1 MTLLIE
7 QRLRRMAPYEAA
19 SFWIA
24 RRARGTLSDDER
36 ALFTRWVQNPA
47 AAAAYGRMD
56 RLWAELGLMK
66 PRRVRFA
73 AGDTFM
79 NANFDKALDLSAVSL
94 SALCLVHCLALP
106 ALSLF
111 LPVLGL
117 WARAEWVHVIFVALA
132 APIAVLAFVDR
143 KAWRPHSWPLLGL
156 ALVGLALMLF
166 GATGFAG
173 AAAER
178 FTTVLG
184 GTVLASA
191 HVGNLRRRHGQI
203 RKRTCDDL

>member
-7 QRLRRMAPYEAA
+7 HRLRRMEPYEAA

-24 RRARGTLSDDER
+24 RRARGALSDDER
-36 ALFTRWVQNPA
+36 ALFSRWLENPA
-47 AAAAYGRMD
+47 AADAYGRMD
-56 RLWAELGLMK
+56 RLWAELSLMK
-66 PRRVRFA
+66 PRRARSA
-73 AGDTFM
+73 AGDPLM

-117 WARAEWVHVIFVALA
+117 WARAEWVHVLFVALA

-143 KAWRPHSWPLLGL
+143 KAWRPYSWPLLGL
-156 ALVGLALMLF
+156 ALVGLALMLA
-166 GATGFAG
+166 GATDVFSAVD
-173 AAAER
+173 ER
-178 FTTVLG
+178 VTTVSG
-184 GTVLASA
+184 GTLLALA
-191 HVGNLRRRHGQI
+191 HLGNLRRRHQMARRDSCGH
-203 RKRTCDDL
+203 